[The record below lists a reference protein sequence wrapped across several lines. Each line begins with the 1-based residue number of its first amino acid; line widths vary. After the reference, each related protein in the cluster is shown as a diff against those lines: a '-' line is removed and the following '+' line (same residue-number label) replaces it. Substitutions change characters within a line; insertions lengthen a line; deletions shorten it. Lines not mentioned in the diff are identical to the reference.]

1 MAGEDMVKISEVQL
15 EADPARGNMVIL
27 KESRE
32 SEHYFLMFVGDAE
45 FAAIAKE
52 KGMIE
57 PKRPLTHQLYL
68 NILEKVPLEFQR
80 VEIYDLREGTYY
92 ANIYIKS
99 DGKEFVID
107 SRPSDAVALALNRN
121 IPIFVKQ
128 GLFRK
133 RLTEE
138 EMKEYESLIKSV
150 KF

>member
-68 NILEKVPLEFQR
+68 SILEKVPLEFQR

>member
-1 MAGEDMVKISEVQL
+1 MAGEDMVKIGEVQL

>member
-1 MAGEDMVKISEVQL
+1 MAGEDMVKIGEVQL

-68 NILEKVPLEFQR
+68 SILEKVPLEFQR

>member
-1 MAGEDMVKISEVQL
+1 MAGEDMIKIGEIQL

-27 KESRE
+27 KESKE
-32 SEHYFLMFVGDAE
+32 SERYFLMFVGDAE

-68 NILEKVPLEFQR
+68 RILENVSLEFKR

-92 ANIYIKS
+92 ANVYIKS
-99 DGKEFVID
+99 NGKEFVID